1 MKTPLILDA
10 VLLAGGRIA
19 LPYMLSAMLTGTALT
34 RQIFKI

>member
-10 VLLAGGRIA
+10 VLLADGRIA
-19 LPYMLSAMLTGTALT
+19 QPYMLGAMGTGTALT